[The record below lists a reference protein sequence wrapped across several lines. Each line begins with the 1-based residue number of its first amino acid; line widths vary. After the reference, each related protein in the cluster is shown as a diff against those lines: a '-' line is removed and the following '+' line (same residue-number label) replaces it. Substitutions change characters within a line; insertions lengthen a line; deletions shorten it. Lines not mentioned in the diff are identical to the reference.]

1 MRIIAH
7 GGAGS
12 PPEQPPERQQR
23 IENAIDAGL
32 AQETPLEAV
41 CETITALEADPWFNA
56 GVGSAV
62 QTDGAVRTDAGLM
75 TDDRE
80 CGAVAGLEGV
90 ANAIDVA
97 RAVLEETPH
106 VMLAGEPAIDF
117 AGANGVET
125 DVDCWADRTRERWN
139 ETTPPGDAVAEQLD
153 WLAENFGGNDTV
165 GAVATDGDRIV
176 TGTSTGGRW
185 AALAGRVGDVPQ
197 VGAGF
202 YATKAGGASATGAG
216 EDIAKEALARRAVRC
231 LEDGDSPE
239 RAATRAIDRFDDR
252 VEGTAGVIV
261 LDRDGS
267 AGSAYNSAAMQT
279 ARGER

>member
-1 MRIIAH
+1 VRIIAH

-12 PPEQPPERQQR
+12 PPEEPPARQER
-23 IENAIDAGL
+23 IETAVEAGL

-41 CETITALEADPWFNA
+41 CETINVLEADPWFNA
-56 GVGSAV
+56 GIGSAV
-62 QTDGAVRTDAGLM
+62 QTDGRIRTDAGLM

-80 CGAVAGLEGV
+80 CGAVAGLDGV

-106 VMLAGEPAIDF
+106 VMLAGDPATDF
-117 AGANGVET
+117 AAANGVET
-125 DVDCWADRTRERWN
+125 DVDCWADRTQERWD
-139 ETTPPGDAVAEQLD
+139 ETTPPGDSVAEQLD
-153 WLAENFGGNDTV
+153 WLADQFGGSDTV

-197 VGAGF
+197 IGAGF
-202 YATKAGGASATGAG
+202 YATDAGGASATGAG
-216 EDIAKEALARRAVRC
+216 EDIAKEALARRAVEF
-231 LEDGDSPE
+231 LEDGNSPE
-239 RAATRAIDRFDDR
+239 KAATRAIERFDDR

-261 LDRDGS
+261 LARDGR

-279 ARGER
+279 AQGEC

>member
-12 PPEQPPERQQR
+12 PPEEPPERRER
-23 IENAIDAGL
+23 IEAAVEAGL
-32 AQETPLEAV
+32 DRETPLDAV
-41 CETITALEADPWFNA
+41 CATISFLEADPWFNA

-62 QTDGAVRTDAGLM
+62 QTDGQIRTDAGLM

-80 CGAVAGLEGV
+80 CGAVAGLDGV

-106 VMLAGEPAIDF
+106 VMLAGEPATDF
-117 AGANGVET
+117 AAANGVET
-125 DVDCWADRTRERWN
+125 GVDCWADRTQERWD
-139 ETTPPGDAVAEQLD
+139 ETTPPGESVAEQLD
-153 WLAENFGGNDTV
+153 WLADQFGGSDTV

-197 VGAGF
+197 IGAGF
-202 YATKAGGASATGAG
+202 YATDAGGASATGAG
-216 EDIAKEALARRAVRC
+216 EDIAKEAVARRAVEH

-239 RAATRAIDRFDDR
+239 RAASRAIERFDDR

-261 LDRDGS
+261 LDRDGR

-279 ARGER
+279 AQGER